1 MNARPGPLLQH
12 RATAWLAALAF
23 VLVPSL
29 AAAQP
34 DDDLPS
40 RVGRIADVAGEVFVA
55 PEDRAADWSPAA
67 LNLPVTNGDNLWI
80 GDGGRLELDVGAG
93 QIRFGGETNV
103 HLSRLDDRTVA
114 IFVAQGSA
122 ILRLRVLDPGETARI
137 DTPNTQVTLTRP
149 GLYRIDVSPDRV
161 RTMLIVREGEAL
173 LPTPGGV
180 QQVLPGQT
188 AWTSGLDHP
197 VVEVRNGVSTDGFDS
212 WSANRDRRYDR
223 GRSYA
228 YVSPQM
234 IGASELDEWGRWQ
247 DDSTYGTLW
256 FPTSVDSGWAPFRDG
271 QWVWVGGWGWTWVD
285 AQPWGFAPS
294 HYGRWV
300 HVNGRWAWAPGALVP
315 RPFWSPAMVG
325 WVGGPGWAF
334 SASLG
339 APVVGWVPLG
349 WGEPFR
355 PWWNGCSNRC
365 WDRYNEPYAVDVRY
379 QRPGVQPTR
388 YVNMRVPGA
397 VSAVAGASL
406 SAGQSQ
412 RGRHVTV
419 PADQI
424 AGAPLLAS
432 APITSRPARSTA
444 GSKPRIDSVP
454 PAASTQYAPGR
465 SASAPPMSNGTR
477 PATSNALPGAV
488 KPAPSRPSTYAAPA
502 APPATGYPGANATS
516 RPTMTTPVQR
526 ETARPYSAPASGQAA
541 APAYLPP
548 PGQSGGSKPSPSSSR
563 PELAPSQVH
572 APSTPAYVPQPAAVP
587 RPGPARPV
595 QVAPAPVAPVQ
606 VAPAAASVPA
616 AKPVPAPPP
625 ARDDRRAS
633 EDKPGRSDGGRNDG
647 VRGADK
653 PGSSAVAR

>member
-1 MNARPGPLLQH
+1 
-12 RATAWLAALAF
+12 
-23 VLVPSL
+23 
-29 AAAQP
+29 
-34 DDDLPS
+34 
-40 RVGRIADVAGEVFVA
+40 
-55 PEDRAADWSPAA
+55 
-67 LNLPVTNGDNLWI
+67 
-80 GDGGRLELDVGAG
+80 
-93 QIRFGGETNV
+93 
-103 HLSRLDDRTVA
+103 
-114 IFVAQGSA
+114 
-122 ILRLRVLDPGETARI
+122 
-137 DTPNTQVTLTRP
+137 
-149 GLYRIDVSPDRV
+149 
-161 RTMLIVREGEAL
+161 MLIVREGEAL
-173 LPTPGGV
+173 LPAPGGV

-188 AWTSGLDHP
+188 AWASGLDQP

-234 IGASELDEWGRWQ
+234 IGAAELDEWGRWE
-247 DDSTYGTLW
+247 DDSTYGALW

-300 HVNGRWAWAPGALVP
+300 HARGRWGWAPGAPVP

-325 WVGGPGWAF
+325 WVGGSGWAF
-334 SASLG
+334 SASVG

-355 PWWNGCSNRC
+355 PWWNQCSNRC
-365 WDRYNEPYAVDVRY
+365 WDRYNQPYAVDVRY

-406 SAGQSQ
+406 DAGQSQ

-419 PADQI
+419 PADQL

-432 APITSRPARSTA
+432 APITSRPARSTEGIEAAHRPRAA
-444 GSKPRIDSVP
+444 GGVDAVRAGPERERAADVERREAGDLERAAGRDEARAVASVDLRGADRVAGEP
-454 PAASTQYAPGR
+454 GYAGPI
-465 SASAPPMSNGTR
+465 AP
-477 PATSNALPGAV
+477 
-488 KPAPSRPSTYAAPA
+488 
-502 APPATGYPGANATS
+502 S
-516 RPTMTTPVQR
+516 RPTMTAPVQR

-541 APAYLPP
+541 APAYVPP

-563 PELAPSQVH
+563 SERAPSQAY

-587 RPGPARPV
+587 RPVPARPV
-595 QVAPAPVAPVQ
+595 QVAPAPVAPVAGRAGRGTGPGAKP
-606 VAPAAASVPA
+606 APAP
-616 AKPVPAPPP
+616 PPP
-625 ARDDRRAS
+625 ARDDRRAN

-647 VRGADK
+647 SRNEGGRSGK
-653 PGSSAVAR
+653 PGQDR